1 MVSALDFGLSG
12 PGSSRPGSLVVFLGK
27 TLYSNSA
34 SLHPGIQI
42 GTKKYAW
49 VNPAM
54 D

>member
-1 MVSALDFGLSG
+1 MTGQCSHGLSG
-12 PGSSRPGSLVVFLGK
+12 PGSSRPGSLVVFLAK
-27 TLYSNSA
+27 TLYSHSA

-42 GTKKYAW
+42 GANKYAW

>member
-1 MVSALDFGLSG
+1 MDSALDFGLSG
-12 PGSSRPGSLVVFLGK
+12 PGSSRPGSLVVFFAK
-27 TLYSNSA
+27 TLYSHSA

-42 GTKKYAW
+42 GTNKDAW